1 MIDAP
6 LSAAAHYRALAL
18 DAYEAAKVIED
29 PHNKRIMQ
37 RVAMGYENL
46 ATNAEARHKTA
57 ELVASIL
64 TPVRPPF
71 GHEPRFWYRGR
82 SPERG

>member
-18 DAYEAAKVIED
+18 DAYEAAKAIED

-64 TPVRPPF
+64 TPK
-71 GHEPRFWYRGR
+71 
-82 SPERG
+82 ERGSKA